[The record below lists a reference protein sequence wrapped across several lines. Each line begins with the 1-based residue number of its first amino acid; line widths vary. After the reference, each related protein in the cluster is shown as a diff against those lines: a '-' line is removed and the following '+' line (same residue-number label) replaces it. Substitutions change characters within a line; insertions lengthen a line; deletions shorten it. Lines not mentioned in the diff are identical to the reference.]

1 MSFLEELMKKS
12 YLLTLCVFCLTSAS
26 TPAFAAKKCK
36 DFKTQQ
42 AAQVFYEMQKKAG
55 KTGWKSLDRD
65 GDGRACDCN
74 PGGSNRNC
82 PAKRAR

>member
-1 MSFLEELMKKS
+1 MKKS

-42 AAQVFYEMQKKAG
+42 AAQVFYETQKKQEKQAG
-55 KTGWKSLDRD
+55 KALIGTETAGLATAIREAATEIVRPSVQDNLAD
-65 GDGRACDCN
+65 
-74 PGGSNRNC
+74 
-82 PAKRAR
+82 